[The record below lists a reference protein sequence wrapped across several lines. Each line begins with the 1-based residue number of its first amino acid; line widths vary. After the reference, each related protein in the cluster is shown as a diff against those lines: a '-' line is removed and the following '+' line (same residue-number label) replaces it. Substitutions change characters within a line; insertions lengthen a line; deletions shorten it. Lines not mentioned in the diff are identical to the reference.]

1 MTKQEFRNLVKQR
14 PVILDGATGSNLM
27 KAGMPKG
34 VCTEQWICEN
44 PKPLQE
50 LQKAYEKA
58 GSQIVYA
65 PTFSANCISLKNY
78 GLENQV
84 EELNKALIEISRTAV
99 GNQMLVA
106 GDLTTAGNQE
116 TPYEE
121 LLEAYREQILVQA
134 REGIDLLVA
143 ETMLGVTECMAAL
156 DAAAS
161 VCSLPVMCTLTVE
174 SDGSLFFG
182 GNIYEAV
189 ETLEEMG
196 ADAVGINCST
206 GPDQLLS
213 VVENNRKAKGR
224 NACYKCSGAASL
236 LYGSQ
241 GICSLHEI
249 PGRRRCRHHRRL
261 LRNNPGIHTEI
272 TRYFYALRL
281 QAQSEHRLNRKG
293 TNILVTNLTW

>member
-1 MTKQEFRNLVKQR
+1 MTKKEFQNLAKQR
-14 PVILDGATGSNLM
+14 PIILDGATGSNLM
-27 KAGMPKG
+27 KAGMPRG

-50 LQKAYEKA
+50 LQRAYEKA
-58 GSQIVYA
+58 GSQVVYA
-65 PTFSANCISLKNY
+65 PTFSANRISLKNY

-84 EELNKALIEISRTAV
+84 AELNKALIEISRTAV
-99 GNQMLVA
+99 GSQVLVA
-106 GDLTTAGNQE
+106 GALTTAGKQE
-116 TPYEE
+116 IPYEE
-121 LLEAYREQILVQA
+121 LLEAYREQIVVQTQ
-134 REGIDLLVA
+134 EGVDLLVA
-143 ETMLGVTECMAAL
+143 ETMLGVTECMAVL

-213 VVENNRKAKGR
+213 VVENMRKRVSIPLIVKP
-224 NACYKCSGAASL
+224 NAGMPIINEQGQPVYSMGAQEFADCMKRL
-236 LYGSQ
+236 VQAGADIIGGCCGTTPEY
-241 GICSLHEI
+241 IEKLH
-249 PGRRRCRHHRRL
+249 
-261 LRNNPGIHTEI
+261 
-272 TRYFYALRL
+272 
-281 QAQSEHRLNRKG
+281 
-293 TNILVTNLTW
+293 NIFLAHI

>member
-1 MTKQEFRNLVKQR
+1 MTKQEFQNLVKQR

-65 PTFSANCISLKNY
+65 PTFSANRISLKNY

-99 GNQMLVA
+99 GSQMLVA

-121 LLEAYREQILVQA
+121 LWEAYREQILVQT

-213 VVENNRKAKGR
+213 VVENMRKRVNIPLIVKP
-224 NACYKCSGAASL
+224 NAGMPVINAQGQPVYSMEAREFAACMKYLVDAGADIIGGCCGTTPE
-236 LYGSQ
+236 YIQ
-241 GICSLHEI
+241 KLHDTFT
-249 PGRRRCRHHRRL
+249 L
-261 LRNNPGIHTEI
+261 
-272 TRYFYALRL
+272 
-281 QAQSEHRLNRKG
+281 
-293 TNILVTNLTW
+293 

>member
-1 MTKQEFRNLVKQR
+1 MTKKEFQNLAKQR
-14 PVILDGATGSNLM
+14 PIILDGATGSNLM
-27 KAGMPKG
+27 KAGMPRG

-50 LQKAYEKA
+50 LQRAYEKA
-58 GSQIVYA
+58 GSQVVYA
-65 PTFSANCISLKNY
+65 PTFSANRISLKNY

-84 EELNKALIEISRTAV
+84 AELNKALIEISRTAV
-99 GNQMLVA
+99 GSQVLVA
-106 GDLTTAGNQE
+106 GDLTTAGKQE
-116 TPYEE
+116 IPYEE
-121 LLEAYREQILVQA
+121 LLEAYREQIVVQTQ
-134 REGIDLLVA
+134 EGVDLLVA
-143 ETMLGVTECMAAL
+143 ETMLGVTECMAVL

-213 VVENNRKAKGR
+213 VVENMRKRVSIPLIVKP
-224 NACYKCSGAASL
+224 NAGMPIINEQGQPVYSMGAQEFADCMKRL
-236 LYGSQ
+236 VQAGADIIGGCCCTTPEY
-241 GICSLHEI
+241 IEKLH
-249 PGRRRCRHHRRL
+249 
-261 LRNNPGIHTEI
+261 
-272 TRYFYALRL
+272 
-281 QAQSEHRLNRKG
+281 
-293 TNILVTNLTW
+293 NIFLAHI

>member
-1 MTKQEFRNLVKQR
+1 MTKEEFQNLAKQR
-14 PVILDGATGSNLM
+14 PIILDGATGSNLM
-27 KAGMPKG
+27 KAGMPRG

-50 LQKAYEKA
+50 LQRAYEKA
-58 GSQIVYA
+58 GSQVVYA
-65 PTFSANCISLKNY
+65 PTFSANRISLKNY

-84 EELNKALIEISRTAV
+84 AELNKALIEISRTAV
-99 GNQMLVA
+99 GSQVLVA
-106 GDLTTAGNQE
+106 GDLTTAGKQE
-116 TPYEE
+116 IPYEE
-121 LLEAYREQILVQA
+121 LLEAYREQIVVQTQ
-134 REGIDLLVA
+134 EGVDLLVA
-143 ETMLGVTECMAAL
+143 ETMLGVTECMAVL

-213 VVENNRKAKGR
+213 VVENMRKRVSIPLIVKP
-224 NACYKCSGAASL
+224 NAGMPIINEQGQPVYSMGAQEFADCMKRL
-236 LYGSQ
+236 VQAGADIIGGCCGTTPEY
-241 GICSLHEI
+241 IEKLH
-249 PGRRRCRHHRRL
+249 
-261 LRNNPGIHTEI
+261 
-272 TRYFYALRL
+272 
-281 QAQSEHRLNRKG
+281 
-293 TNILVTNLTW
+293 NIFLAHI